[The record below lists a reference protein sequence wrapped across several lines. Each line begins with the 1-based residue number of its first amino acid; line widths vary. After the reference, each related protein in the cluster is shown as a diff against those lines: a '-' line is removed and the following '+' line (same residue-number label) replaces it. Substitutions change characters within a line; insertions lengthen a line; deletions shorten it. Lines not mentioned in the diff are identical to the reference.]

1 MKRYLAF
8 AGNYTPEQHLG
19 DFRGDF
25 DKLLDAKGAVEQRD
39 AEGFPVHDWGTVLDT
54 ATGSVS
60 NWTTDG
66 RAFGQDEWRFPVHLE
81 PK

>member
-19 DFRGDF
+19 DYRGDF
-25 DKLLDAKGAVEQRD
+25 DKLLDAKDEVQKRD
-39 AEGFPVHDWGTVLDT
+39 PEGYPVNDWGTVLDT
-54 ATGSVS
+54 QTGQAH

-66 RAFGQDEWRFPVHLE
+66 RPFGSDEWRFPVHLE
-81 PK
+81 AK